1 MDVPALGSRCAE
13 ALGELSG
20 AAGVAA
26 LCPAQPAAIRP
37 SEITTAAVAMTGRAG
52 RRAARRG
59 KRHAMR

>member
-1 MDVPALGSRCAE
+1 MDVPALGSGWAE

-26 LCPAQPAAIRP
+26 LRPAQPAAIRP
-37 SEITTAAVAMTGRAG
+37 SEITTAAVAMTV
-52 RRAARRG
+52 RAARRG